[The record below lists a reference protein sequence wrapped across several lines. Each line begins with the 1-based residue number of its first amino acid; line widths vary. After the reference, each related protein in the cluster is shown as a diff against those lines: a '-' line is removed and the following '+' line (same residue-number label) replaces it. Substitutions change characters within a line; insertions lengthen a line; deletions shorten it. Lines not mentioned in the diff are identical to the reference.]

1 MSLKMPN
8 KGGGDFQRPPA
19 GTTLGICYGV
29 IDIGLQQTTYQ
40 GLVNVKPQ
48 VILLFEMCNELMDD
62 GRPFGVSKV
71 YTASMHEKAKLRL
84 DIQSWRGK
92 AMTDEE
98 ADDFNL
104 VNVLGKAA
112 LLNITE
118 TVKGDRTYTN
128 IAGISPVMKGMT
140 VPQPHNTLVVYDM
153 DDPDPAVLEKLPEW
167 IKKKIA
173 ASQND
178 TQQGSNAYGRKKDV
192 PDPDPF
198 NGEGFADDDIPW

>member
-1 MSLKMPN
+1 MGLRMKNS
-8 KGGGDFQRPPA
+8 GGGDFQRPPA

-48 VILLFEMCNELMDD
+48 VILLFELPTELMDD

-71 YTASMHEKAKLRL
+71 YTASMHEKAILRK
-84 DIQSWRGK
+84 DIQAWRGK
-92 AMTDEE
+92 AMSDDE

-104 VNVLGKAA
+104 ANVLGKGA

-118 TVKGDRTYTN
+118 TSKGEKVYTN

-173 ASQND
+173 AAQND
-178 TQQGSNAYGRKKDV
+178 TQQGSYGPPKAKDEDKA
-192 PDPDPF
+192 PSF
-198 NGEGFADDDIPW
+198 EDDELPW